1 MTVIDPRK
9 IDMVKS
15 AHRHLPIQ
23 VGTDIAL
30 INAMM
35 HVIIEEKLY
44 NAEFIAKHTAEFD
57 SLKAKVKDIYTRICS
72 IDYWTFCRGYYRDSA
87 RICYS

>member
-9 IDMVKS
+9 IDMAKS

-35 HVIIEEKLY
+35 HVIIEK
-44 NAEFIAKHTAEFD
+44 I
-57 SLKAKVKDIYTRICS
+57 IQR
-72 IDYWTFCRGYYRDSA
+72 
-87 RICYS
+87 

>member
-57 SLKAKVKDIYTRICS
+57 SLKTKVKDYTPEYAASITGLSAEDIIDCTRIC
-72 IDYWTFCRGYYRDSA
+72 YN
-87 RICYS
+87 